1 MTQILVVDDDKAV
14 LNLLR
19 EALPTLGF
27 DADFADN
34 GDEAIELIKQ
44 KPYDLI
50 ISDIRMPNMNGIEV
64 ATAAIRDS
72 QYIPVLF
79 MSGNPN
85 VQVEE
90 QSFLEKP
97 FSIAELEAKI
107 SFMLQENDN

>member
-44 KPYDLI
+44 RAL
-50 ISDIRMPNMNGIEV
+50 
-64 ATAAIRDS
+64 
-72 QYIPVLF
+72 
-79 MSGNPN
+79 
-85 VQVEE
+85 
-90 QSFLEKP
+90 
-97 FSIAELEAKI
+97 
-107 SFMLQENDN
+107 